1 MMDPPPFQ
9 HSCEY
14 FQQPMI
20 WLGSDWKPSK
30 ISHCMQ
36 TDHVIDCATAPI
48 FPRAPTDT
56 VRFDDCG
63 SARSEQANA
72 ATSKGAVCLSF
83 WKQSNR
89 SICWTAR
96 CLPWPRLDSASHS
109 APFPGS
115 ATESRGSALSREA
128 RYLSLVRQVSSR
140 SENFLR
146 RASRAISSCQFV
158 ALYFRRVNLTFSMFT
173 QITKVCTDDW
183 KLATR
188 SCRDCSRFVPPSLTS

>member
-1 MMDPPPFQ
+1 MDLPPFQ
-9 HSCEY
+9 HICEH
-14 FQQPMI
+14 FQQPMT
-20 WLGSDWKPSK
+20 WLGSDWKHSK
-30 ISHCMQ
+30 ISQCMQ

-63 SARSEQANA
+63 RARSEQANA
-72 ATSKGAVCLSF
+72 ATSKGAVRLSF
-83 WKQSNR
+83 WKHSNP

-96 CLPWPRLDSASHS
+96 CLSWPLLDSASHS

-115 ATESRGSALSREA
+115 SPESRGSALSREA

-146 RASRAISSCQFV
+146 RASRATSSCPFV

-173 QITKVCTDDW
+173 QITEVCTDDW
-183 KLATR
+183 KVATR